1 LYAINRFRTAD
12 RNTAAVRRRHSAT
25 VAGDSRWLKPVI
37 QVWIARWSILDSST
51 ETGLEDLLLGAPG
64 FYDDEAD
71 SYVRGVLR
79 HPRL

>member
-1 LYAINRFRTAD
+1 
-12 RNTAAVRRRHSAT
+12 
-25 VAGDSRWLKPVI
+25 
-37 QVWIARWSILDSST
+37 LDSST

-71 SYVRGVLR
+71 SYVRVVLG